1 MTVHTPQPSVGSPA
15 SLTNNA
21 GKTVVLLNN
30 GSYGGVSNFLN
41 DTWTFTGTDWTQ
53 QSPGNFDSAGP
64 LPLRTDAAM
73 SYDGYNAMLFGGRG
87 QSELDGVLGDTWT
100 WNGTVWAKQ
109 TTAVAP
115 PNRFKHE
122 LAYLAGGAT
131 PGAVLFGGRN
141 VNDMFVDTWIWNGTV
156 WSQVTVANGAGP
168 AGRTDACFAAS
179 PTAAILFGG
188 SGTNSQFND
197 TWSFNGTAWSALSP
211 ATSPSVRSGAC
222 MSYDSSNSVWVM
234 FGGRN
239 EYGFL
244 PETWTFNGTT
254 WTQRSIGAGPAGRF
268 GASMAFDTTS
278 HTTIMF
284 GGNTATQQ
292 DSASSETWSFNGSTF
307 VWTQL

>member
-1 MTVHTPQPSVGSPA
+1 MTTHTPQPSVFSPA

-30 GSYGGVSNFLN
+30 GSYGGVSNYLN

-53 QSPGNFDSAGP
+53 QSPGNFDPAGP
-64 LPLRTDAAM
+64 LPVRTDASM
-73 SYDGYNAMLFGGRG
+73 SYDGNNTMLFGGRG
-87 QSELDGVLGDTWT
+87 QSELDGVLNDTWT
-100 WNGTVWAKQ
+100 WNGTAWTKQ
-109 TTAVAP
+109 SPAASP
-115 PNRFKHE
+115 PGRFKHE
-122 LAYLAGGAT
+122 LTYLAAAS
-131 PGAVLFGGRN
+131 GAVMFGGRN
-141 VNDMFVDTWIWNGTV
+141 VNDMFVDTWIWNGTT
-156 WSQVTVANGAGP
+156 WAQVTVANGAGP
-168 AGRTDACFAAS
+168 AGRTDSCFAAS
-179 PTAAILFGG
+179 ASLALLFGG
-188 SGTNSQFND
+188 AGTNSQFND
-197 TWSFNGTAWSALSP
+197 TWTFNGTVWAQLAP

-222 MSYDSSNSVWVM
+222 MTYDTSNSLWVL